1 MGRRLSGV
9 SRGIGERALRPLPE
23 AQQEVLEAVPVLPV
37 VSVPLIEASGLVLA
51 EPVVA
56 PHDVP
61 PFSNSA
67 MDGYAVRAV
76 DVQEAPVTLEV
87 VEDLPAGYVA
97 TSMVG
102 PGTAVKIMTGA
113 PIPGGADAVVQVEG
127 TELRDGKVLIRSA
140 VVAGT
145 NVRAAG
151 GDVAAGTRVFGAG
164 ERLGAAHLGVL
175 ASLGVGYPVVR
186 RRPRVA
192 ILSTGDEVMSPD
204 VAELQPGQI
213 RDTNRMVLNSLLE
226 ELGAEVVDLG
236 IVRDDADLLGA
247 TLDRATGEAD
257 AIIASGGVSMG
268 EYDLVKTVLR
278 GLGQINFWQVAMQPG
293 KPFAFGLLSGTPFF
307 GLPGNPVSVMV
318 AFEQFARPALL
329 HMMGAANLFRPRVR
343 GRMLQ
348 SVATSPDKVVFL
360 RVNAG
365 LDDAGRWVAG
375 LSGGQLSN
383 MLSAMAHGNAFAVIP
398 VGTGTVDAGDEV
410 DLEMFTWPETRTKDE
425 VLHG

>member
-1 MGRRLSGV
+1 
-9 SRGIGERALRPLPE
+9 
-23 AQQEVLEAVPVLPV
+23 VLAAVPALPV
-37 VSVPLIEASGLVLA
+37 VRAPLLDALGLVLA

-56 PHDVP
+56 PDDVP
-61 PFSNSA
+61 PFANSA

-76 DVQEAPVTLEV
+76 DVQEAPVVLEV

-97 TSMVG
+97 STPVG

-113 PIPGGADAVVQVEG
+113 PIPSGADAVVKVED
-127 TELRDGKVLIRSA
+127 TEPRDDKVWIGSA
-140 VVAGT
+140 VGAGT

-151 GDVAAGTRVFGAG
+151 GDVVSGTRVFEAG

-175 ASLGVGYPVVR
+175 ASLGVADPAVR

-192 ILSTGDEVMSPD
+192 VLSTGDEVMSPD
-204 VAELQPGQI
+204 VAVLQPGQI
-213 RDTNRMVLNSLLE
+213 RDTNRVVLNSLLV
-226 ELGAEVVDLG
+226 ELGAEVLDLG
-236 IVRDDADLLGA
+236 IVRDDADLLRA
-247 TLDRATGEAD
+247 TLDQAAGDAD
-257 AIIASGGVSMG
+257 AIITSGGVSMG

-278 GLGQINFWQVAMQPG
+278 DLGQISFWQVAMQPG
-293 KPFAFGLLSGTPFF
+293 KPFAFGLLNGTPFF

-329 HMMGAANLFRPRVR
+329 HMMGAVNLFRPRVR
-343 GRMLQ
+343 GRLL
-348 SVATSPDKVVFL
+348 SAVDTNPDKVVFL
-360 RVNAG
+360 RVRAG

-398 VGTGTVDAGDEV
+398 VGTGTVGAADEV
-410 DLEMFTWPETRTKDE
+410 ELEMFTWPETRTKDE
-425 VLHG
+425 VLDG